1 MIYHNV
7 FFFEFF
13 LAYLLVF
20 VLAVFSPSRE
30 SDGWAK

>member
-1 MIYHNV
+1 M
-7 FFFEFF
+7 FLFEFF

-20 VLAVFSPSRE
+20 VLAFFCQVVSVRE